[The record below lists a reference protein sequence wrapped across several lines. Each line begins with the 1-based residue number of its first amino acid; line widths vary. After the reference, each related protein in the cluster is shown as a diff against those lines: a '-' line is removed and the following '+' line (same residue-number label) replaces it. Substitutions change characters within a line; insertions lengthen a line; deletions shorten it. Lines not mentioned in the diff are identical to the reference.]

1 MGNINFNETTTS
13 NILELVKINLGISTT
28 AYDGAITNDI
38 KYARTEL
45 SNKGLI
51 LDETV
56 TADAYIVVMYVIWL
70 WRGRET
76 GAEMP
81 RMLVVAIND
90 RFTHQVMSNG
100 TEGA

>member
-1 MGNINFNETTTS
+1 MGNIIFNETTTS

-38 KYARTEL
+38 DYARTEL
-45 SNKGLI
+45 ANKGLN

-56 TADAYIVVMYVIWL
+56 TADSYIVVMYVIWL

-76 GAEMP
+76 GAGMP

>member
-1 MGNINFNETTTS
+1 MGNVNFTSATTTS
-13 NILELVKINLGISTT
+13 VLELVKINLGISTT

-38 KYARTEL
+38 DYARTEL
-45 SNKGLI
+45 SNKGLE

-56 TADAYIVVMYVIWL
+56 AADAYIVVMYVIWL

-81 RMLVVAIND
+81 RMLVAAIND